1 MDDIKMI
8 IVSTGSEWKKIIGK
22 LVNET
27 DVYYEF
33 SEAIVLEEMMT
44 EKGIRVIPIPLAQK
58 SKTAVF
64 KIIKDVVVVESFN
77 PSDELINM
85 FRKMT
90 STIIFPSLE
99 VVK

>member
-22 LVNET
+22 LINET

-44 EKGIRVIPIPLAQK
+44 KKGIRFIPIPLAQK

-64 KIIKDVVVVESFN
+64 KIIKSVVVVESFN